1 MAIKVGVASGTWGI
15 GPETVPG
22 QVAWDTFLDESAEA
36 GYEWIEAGHYGYLP
50 TDPDFLRAELA
61 KRGTQVVAT
70 TVMNGHLDRA
80 EDWPATEADVLRSG
94 ELGASLGA
102 KHMVLIDDLYPVG
115 PGTPVS
121 EANLDGDS
129 WRRLIDTTHR
139 VADIALERFGVP
151 IAFHSHAQTHVET
164 QEQLEA
170 FLRDTDPGRV
180 SLCLDTGHYAYS
192 GGDPVE
198 FMRRHHTR
206 VSYMHFK
213 DVDGA
218 VLERVRSEGVP
229 LQRANEM
236 GVFCQIGTGV
246 IDYVGLG
253 KVLHETGY
261 DGWVLVEQD
270 TTSPPP
276 CPPLPLARRAREYL
290 REVGIG

>member
-151 IAFHSHAQTHVET
+151 IASHSHAQTHVET
-164 QEQLEA
+164 QEQLS
-170 FLRDTDPGRV
+170 LRLSFGTP
-180 SLCLDTGHYAYS
+180 
-192 GGDPVE
+192 
-198 FMRRHHTR
+198 TR
-206 VSYMHFK
+206 VACRFASTPVTTPTPVATRWSSCAGITPGSRTCTSRTWTGLFWRGCAQKGSHCKGPMRW
-213 DVDGA
+213 A
-218 VLERVRSEGVP
+218 CSARS
-229 LQRANEM
+229 
-236 GVFCQIGTGV
+236 
-246 IDYVGLG
+246 
-253 KVLHETGY
+253 
-261 DGWVLVEQD
+261 
-270 TTSPPP
+270 
-276 CPPLPLARRAREYL
+276 AR
-290 REVGIG
+290 G